1 MLVMETW
8 KALLQETQQKGGKKI
23 GTHKNIKV
31 LYEYKICFN

>member
-8 KALLQETQQKGGKKI
+8 KALLQETQPKRGEKF
-23 GTHKNIKV
+23 GTHKNIKD